1 MSMNESQAEVLRT
14 LTNIRSLR
22 ALLRLATPDQLS
34 DIEQKF
40 LTTMDEVGKERE
52 EELKKEEERKAA
64 VASFLKQMEDAGI
77 RPEELLSQTVTEKA
91 PRSQRAPRAPR
102 PAKYKYMEDGQ
113 EKTWTGQGRMPK
125 AIAEQVSAGA
135 TLESFLI
142 NPDDN
147 AGDNDADAE

>member
-1 MSMNESQAEVLRT
+1 MSMTENQAEVLRT

-22 ALLRLATPDQLS
+22 ALLRLATPDQLA
-34 DIEQKF
+34 DIEDKF
-40 LTTMDEVGKERE
+40 LSTMDEVRKERE
-52 EELKKEEERKAA
+52 EELKKEEERKALLA
-64 VASFLKQMEDAGI
+64 DFAKQLEAAGI
-77 RPEELLSQTVTEKA
+77 NPQELVAQTSAEKA
-91 PRSQRAPRAPR
+91 PRSQRGQRAPR

-142 NPDDN
+142 NPEPSGDDTDN
-147 AGDNDADAE
+147 AAE